1 MGLDTPSTVWDPAV
15 GDEVATLESQHVL
28 ETTTSSSSSSPPPPT
43 KSIEADTTLQ
53 QPNME
58 ESPSSGS
65 SPLGDV
71 PPPVEG
77 GEVTQD
83 QGEAADPSKEEDT
96 SKVAENL
103 SSKEDITASPST
115 TSEGNGGAENATTV
129 DSSASKADANA
140 VTSSTSNK
148 ANINVNSKNS
158 DETATLSREPST
170 TNANVEN
177 VEKVKSSTENV
188 VEQQDDGATKVVEN
202 EHSEVTPQHQTDGG
216 KTETTQ
222 PESTDSTASVTAD
235 QSAIEGAAQP
245 PKAETAADNA
255 KSSVEA

>member
-28 ETTTSSSSSSPPPPT
+28 ETTTSSSSSPPPPT
-43 KSIEADTTLQ
+43 KSIEADPTLQ

-77 GEVTQD
+77 REVTQD
-83 QGEAADPSKEEDT
+83 HGKVADPSKEEDT
-96 SKVAENL
+96 SVAENL

-148 ANINVNSKNS
+148 ANINDNSKNS

>member
-28 ETTTSSSSSSPPPPT
+28 ETTTSSSSPPPQT

-77 GEVTQD
+77 REVTQD
-83 QGEAADPSKEEDT
+83 HGKVADPSKEEDT
-96 SKVAENL
+96 SVAENL

-115 TSEGNGGAENATTV
+115 TSEGYGAENATSV
-129 DSSASKADANA
+129 GSYASKADANA
-140 VTSSTSNK
+140 VTSATSN
-148 ANINVNSKNS
+148 
-158 DETATLSREPST
+158 
-170 TNANVEN
+170 
-177 VEKVKSSTENV
+177 
-188 VEQQDDGATKVVEN
+188 
-202 EHSEVTPQHQTDGG
+202 
-216 KTETTQ
+216 
-222 PESTDSTASVTAD
+222 
-235 QSAIEGAAQP
+235 
-245 PKAETAADNA
+245 
-255 KSSVEA
+255 

>member
-28 ETTTSSSSSSPPPPT
+28 ETTTSSSSSPPPRT

-77 GEVTQD
+77 REVTQD
-83 QGEAADPSKEEDT
+83 HGKVADPSKEEDT
-96 SKVAENL
+96 SVAENL

-148 ANINVNSKNS
+148 ANINDNSKNS

-235 QSAIEGAAQP
+235 RSAIEGGAQP